1 MSTTETRM
9 DNNSG
14 RRALRNRVIYM
25 RKQEFFDALKEEYGK
40 SGNLWEPKHG
50 WAEFRDWI
58 DRVRIL
64 LQHGFGKDSDQEREF
79 MRVEY
84 APQVNGYAVLD
95 GSPFQSVKSL
105 SWYAEG
111 LTKARLCLVN
121 IMNEIV
127 RFCTENLS
135 GTSMSEVDKFKF
147 GSSTASRKLR
157 IMVSSAVYGYQEF
170 LDRIYDLLVALGFEV
185 WMSHKGT
192 IPVCS
197 DCDTLEN
204 CMHGVENCD
213 LFLGIITGQY
223 GKTIRDGFSATHLEF
238 KRAIELNKPRWF
250 IVDDRVIF
258 ARRFLNGLYRDKDF
272 SCRLRREEIYFKGDT
287 AFSDLRLIDMYELA
301 RERSPDGDDVKWV
314 QEYRDG
320 NSALLFTMAQFGRY
334 LEIEELLKKRLSNVE
349 DIRDRV
355 AGKVG

>member
-1 MSTTETRM
+1 MDKAGQQNAKTERPV
-9 DNNSG
+9 
-14 RRALRNRVIYM
+14 RRTGIIYM
-25 RKQEFFDALKEEYGK
+25 RKKDLFNALKEMFEK
-40 SGNLWEPKHG
+40 SRELRLPQSG
-50 WAEFRDWI
+50 WWEFRDWI
-58 DRVRIL
+58 DKTRII
-64 LQHGFGKDSDQEREF
+64 LQHGFGVDSDQEREF
-79 MRVEY
+79 MQIEY
-84 APQVNGYAVLD
+84 APNVNGRTVLS
-95 GSPFQSVKSL
+95 GSPFQSVDSL
-105 SWYAEG
+105 TWYSEG
-111 LTKARLCLVN
+111 ITKAQACLASIMDEAVN
-121 IMNEIV
+121 
-127 RFCTENLS
+127 FCTEQLASTSSIDSNLVNQ
-135 GTSMSEVDKFKF
+135 GRKNTR
-147 GSSTASRKLR
+147 RKLR

-170 LDRIYDLLVALGFEV
+170 LDRIYDLLVALGYEV

-197 DCDTLEN
+197 DCDTMEN
-204 CMHGVENCD
+204 CMHGVESCD

-272 SCRLRREEIYFKGDT
+272 SNKLCREEIYFKGD
-287 AFSDLRLIDMYELA
+287 AGFSDLRLIDMYELA

-314 QEYRDG
+314 QEYRDD